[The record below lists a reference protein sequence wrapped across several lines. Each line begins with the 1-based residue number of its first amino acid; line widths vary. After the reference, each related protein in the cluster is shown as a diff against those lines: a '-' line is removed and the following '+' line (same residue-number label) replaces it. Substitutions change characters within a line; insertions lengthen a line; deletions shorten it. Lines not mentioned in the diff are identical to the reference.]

1 MARDPVSKANR
12 IKDGSPV
19 VSFLFYAAV
28 ALLCFIAI
36 YPMYYVIIKSISDPV
51 LSLKQE
57 VTFWPVGLY
66 LGAYKPILT
75 DPDMWRS
82 YGYTIFY
89 TATNTLLML
98 VTSVIGAYPL
108 ISPKLRGRKLLVVYL
123 LIPMYFGGGLIPSF
137 LNNVRLGLYD
147 NVFAMIIPSAVGIF
161 NIILV
166 RTFFYSTVP
175 AEMRESAEIDGAEV
189 LTILT
194 KIYIPLSKPVLAVIA
209 IYTIVGN
216 WNSWFGAN
224 IYLPDPDKQPLQM
237 YLRRLIVTQTVD
249 ITKLVTKEQVE
260 DAMRMSL
267 SAQQMKYALIVFTTL
282 PIILVYPMF
291 QKHFVKGI
299 MLGSLKG

>member
-1 MARDPVSKANR
+1 MARDSVAKANH
-12 IKDGSPV
+12 IKDGSSIV
-19 VSFLFYAAV
+19 TFLFYAAV
-28 ALLCFIAI
+28 VFLCFITI

-51 LSLKQE
+51 LSLKQD

-66 LGAYKPILT
+66 FGAYKPIIT

-89 TATNTLLML
+89 TTVNTILML
-98 VTSVIGAYPL
+98 ITSIMGAYPL
-108 ISPKLRGRKLLVVYL
+108 ISPKLRGRKLLVIYL

-147 NVFAMIIPSAVGIF
+147 NVFAMIIPSAVGIG

-166 RTFFYSTVP
+166 RTFFHSTVP
-175 AEMRESAEIDGAEV
+175 TELRESAEIDGAGV

-224 IYLPDPDKQPLQM
+224 IYLPHPEKQPLQM
-237 YLRRLIVTQTVD
+237 YLRRMIVTQTVD
-249 ITKLVTKEQVE
+249 ITKLATKEQVE
-260 DAMRMSL
+260 DAMRMAL

-282 PIILVYPMF
+282 PVLLVYPMF